1 MDYINL
7 TAETIAEIR
16 GTKEI
21 IPKLVTDSLTID
33 FETMPEVEKLMHKL
47 MDDATKALD
56 GKKTYD
62 TWQEGYEHIFQYII
76 NNKEFVVSTFN
87 SLSREFLERYLY
99 NEAYILLIGVVE
111 EKAAGA
117 RTGRKAA
124 GGF

>member
-47 MDDATKALD
+47 MDELDTKTLELCI
-56 GKKTYD
+56 T
-62 TWQEGYEHIFQYII
+62 EGISLEEAREKIKIEI
-76 NNKEFVVSTFN
+76 NSIYGLPEN
-87 SLSREFLERYLY
+87 
-99 NEAYILLIGVVE
+99 LLGD
-111 EKAAGA
+111 
-117 RTGRKAA
+117 
-124 GGF
+124 